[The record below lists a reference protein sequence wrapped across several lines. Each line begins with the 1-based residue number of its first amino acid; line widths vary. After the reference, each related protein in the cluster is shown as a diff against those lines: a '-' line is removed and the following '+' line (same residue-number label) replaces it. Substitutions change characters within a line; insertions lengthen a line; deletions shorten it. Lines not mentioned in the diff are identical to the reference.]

1 MTTQQ
6 PRMMIVDD
14 NDSDVELVKIA
25 LEEMGQP
32 ATLMIAM
39 NGTDAIAQLTAD
51 RGTSNHPRLVLLDL
65 NMPGVSGH
73 EVLGFIRGHAV
84 FNDVR
89 VVMLTS
95 SMLPEDRAR
104 CMATGAN
111 DYLVKPRR
119 FVDYLDLMQVLFAQ
133 HVSRTHV

>member
-25 LEEMGQP
+25 LEETGQP

-39 NGTDAIAQLTAD
+39 NGMEAIAQLTAGV
-51 RGTSNHPRLVLLDL
+51 GTSDHPRLVLLDL

-73 EVLGFIRGHAV
+73 EVLGFIRSQAV
-84 FNDVR
+84 FNDVH

-104 CMATGAN
+104 CMAAGAN
-111 DYLVKPRR
+111 DYQVKPRR
-119 FVDYLDLMQVLFAQ
+119 FAGYLELMHALFAQ
-133 HVSRTHV
+133 HVSRTQA